1 MIKLPSM
8 RGMSRVLGLLVLA
21 GLLLLIGSLIFAT
34 QFVTGTINYVVN
46 NIAARSG
53 LSPFLVRGSVILI
66 TIPFFWAVTK
76 FTRNIL
82 GLMSLG
88 WAPLSFYRNRYG
100 LIIICYVSFFF
111 LAMYWASREAYA
123 YKYCG
128 DTPEGIF
135 VSDGAGKDPVYGV
148 QLAPCSINQIKVLR
162 NGKGNLRPPAEMTI
176 VDPDAFEWYDAMT
189 GKARVWYAILPN
201 GDYKFFDRPGSDP
214 HTGQQLQPITPD
226 IVQQLRKKDEEAR
239 QQKQQTAELQA
250 GDEKRRLTAAS
261 EKQAAEGRAAEITE
275 WVTKGQTQFEDGDF
289 KAARESC
296 GHALLIDPKNEACTT
311 IHQRSG
317 VKLAQGLVQAGQQH
331 FQQGE
336 FDEAIWSADSAIAL
350 DPTNANALKLKKLAT
365 LAKPHSLN

>member
-1 MIKLPSM
+1 MIKLPTM
-8 RGMSRVLGLLVLA
+8 RGASRVVGVLVLV

-34 QFVTGTINYVVN
+34 QFVTGTINYVVS
-46 NIAARSG
+46 NISARSG
-53 LSPFLVRGSVILI
+53 LSPFLVRGLVIII

-82 GLMSLG
+82 GLLSLG

-100 LIIICYVSFFF
+100 LIIISYVSFFF
-111 LAMYWASREAYA
+111 LSMYWASREAYA

-135 VSDGAGKDPVYGV
+135 VSDGPGKDPVYGV

-162 NGKGNLRPPAEMTI
+162 NGKGNLRPPTEITI
-176 VDPDAFEWYDAMT
+176 ADANTFEWYDALT

-201 GDYKFFDRPGSDP
+201 GDYRFFDRPGSDP
-214 HTGQQLQPITPD
+214 HTGQQLQPVTPD
-226 IVQQLRKKDEEAR
+226 IVQQLRNKEEEAR
-239 QQKQQTAELQA
+239 QQKEHTAETQA
-250 GDEKRRLTAAS
+250 DDEKRNLMAAS
-261 EKQAAEGRAAEITE
+261 EKQAAEGRAAELTNL
-275 WVTKGQTQFEDGDF
+275 VTRGQTQFENGDY
-289 KAARESC
+289 KAAREAC
-296 GHALLIDPKNEACTT
+296 DHALLIEPNNETCRT

-317 VKLAQGLVQAGQQH
+317 VKLAQGLVQEGEQH